1 MHFTELL
8 GGSSNDEDQFVDVI
22 DYLYNCNYSTGGEVA
37 IRNDKTLWAWGYND
51 KGALGQ
57 NNRTTY

>member
-22 DYLYNCNYSTGGEVA
+22 DYLYNCNYSMVLSL
-37 IRNDKTLWAWGYND
+37 D
-51 KGALGQ
+51 
-57 NNRTTY
+57 